1 MEGTVRLGTALQG
14 LCAVAMG
21 FVFPAAAAGQAQQD
35 LQLWNLADLQ
45 HSFDDRWRSS
55 FQWEIKFADDISEF
69 SELILKPA
77 GTFNFSPK
85 TSVGLGYT
93 YQVKHNDPNEQDIWQ
108 ELHHTLPIKDVSLT
122 NQFRLEERFLDSIS
136 GIIPRLR
143 YLVQAKHPLGS
154 TKYLVAS
161 EAIEFNLVDKGQG
174 PVGGFEQN
182 QVYVAIGFKWGKY
195 TRIETGYLWKYERRR
210 DRDDASDHVIRLRF
224 LFGTRGRHPPE
235 AGN

>member
-21 FVFPAAAAGQAQQD
+21 FVFPAAAAGQVQQD

-55 FQWEIKFADDISEF
+55 FQWEIKFADDLSEF

-93 YQVKHNDPNEQDIWQ
+93 YQVKNNHPNEQDIWQ
-108 ELHHTLPIKDVSLT
+108 ELHHTLPIQDVSLT

>member
-21 FVFPAAAAGQAQQD
+21 FVFPAAAAGQVQQD

-85 TSVGLGYT
+85 TSVGFGYT
-93 YQVKHNDPNEQDIWQ
+93 YQVKNNHPNEQDIWQ
-108 ELHHTLPIKDVSLT
+108 ELHHTLPIQDVSLT

>member
-1 MEGTVRLGTALQG
+1 MRLGTALQG

-21 FVFPAAAAGQAQQD
+21 FVFPAAAAGQVQQD

-93 YQVKHNDPNEQDIWQ
+93 YQVKNNHPNEQDIWQ
-108 ELHHTLPIKDVSLT
+108 ELHHTLPIQDVSLT

>member
-1 MEGTVRLGTALQG
+1 MRLGTALQG

-21 FVFPAAAAGQAQQD
+21 LVFPAGAAGQVQQD

-45 HSFDDRWRSS
+45 HSFDDRWGSS
-55 FQWEIKFADDISEF
+55 FQWEIRFADDISEF

-77 GTFNFSPK
+77 GTFNLSPK
-85 TSVGLGYT
+85 TSVSLGYT

-122 NQFRLEERFLDSIS
+122 NQFRLEERFLDGIS

-143 YLVQAKHPLGS
+143 YLIQARYPLGS

-161 EAIEFNLVDKGQG
+161 EAIQFNLVDKGEG

-195 TRIETGYLWKYERRR
+195 TRIETGYLWRYERRR
-210 DRDDASDHVIRLRF
+210 ERDDASDHVIRLRF
-224 LFGTRGRHPPE
+224 LFGTRGRHPPK

>member
-1 MEGTVRLGTALQG
+1 MRPGTAWRG
-14 LCAVAMG
+14 VCAVALG
-21 FVFPAAAAGQAQQD
+21 LVFPAAAAGQAQQD

-69 SELILKPA
+69 SELILKTA
-77 GTFNFSPK
+77 GTYNFSPK
-85 TSVGLGYT
+85 TSLALGYT
-93 YQVKHNDPNEQDIWQ
+93 YQVKDHESNEQDIWQ
-108 ELHHTLPIKDVSLT
+108 ELHHTLPIKDVRLT
-122 NQFRLEERFLDSIS
+122 NQFRLEERFLDGIG
-136 GIIPRLR
+136 GIIPRIR
-143 YLVQAKHPLGS
+143 YLIQAKHPLGS

-161 EAIEFNLVDKGQG
+161 EAIGFNLVDKGQG

-182 QVYVAIGFKWGKY
+182 QVYVAIGFRWGKY

-210 DRDDASDHVIRLRF
+210 ERADASDHVIRLRF